1 MIVTSTADVL
11 AIIGGGTTFV
21 AAVFAAVRLSRCQT
35 VTCCWGALNLVNKPI
50 PTPPLPPPSN
60 YHSPVVKA
68 SLHNRLKMRFYAIG
82 TTSFPAREANV
93 TVGLGFVRCRYAI
106 RRL

>member
-35 VTCCWGALNLVNKPI
+35 VMCCWGALNLVNKPI
-50 PTPPLPPPSN
+50 PTPPLQPQSLPPQ
-60 YHSPVVKA
+60 
-68 SLHNRLKMRFYAIG
+68 
-82 TTSFPAREANV
+82 TTLARGESDLAQIV
-93 TVGLGFVRCRYAI
+93 
-106 RRL
+106 